1 MMGIKDFDTAEGV
14 QAVSQ
19 DAEGAP
25 AGACVVEG
33 QSGAARA
40 WECFRSPGEA
50 RAWLEAASEREL
62 REMEEC
68 LGRRGP
74 VSAEAACS
82 REQINLALCASEA
95 LWRRVI
101 RSVSGGP
108 QPQYRFRAPVSGRGN
123 PS

>member
-1 MMGIKDFDTAEGV
+1 MMGISEFEAAKGA

-19 DAEGAP
+19 GVEGAP
-25 AGACVVEG
+25 AGACVAEG
-33 QSGAARA
+33 QSGAAKA
-40 WECFRSPGEA
+40 WECFRSPEEA
-50 RAWLEAASEREL
+50 RAWLEAASEQEL

-108 QPQYRFRAPVSGRGN
+108 QPQYRFRALVSGRGN
-123 PS
+123 LS